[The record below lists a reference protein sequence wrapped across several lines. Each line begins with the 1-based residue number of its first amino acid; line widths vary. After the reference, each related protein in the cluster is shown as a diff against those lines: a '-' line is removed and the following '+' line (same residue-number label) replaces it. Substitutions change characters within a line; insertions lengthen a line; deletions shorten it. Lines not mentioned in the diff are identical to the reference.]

1 MDLNS
6 ESTKEQAEAA
16 LLQTCAMLDDLKL
29 DYVIYIRTAHGTYG
43 RRIKYKSAKEMVDG
57 CWFIS
62 IDIGDCVHQIA
73 KVAAEE
79 VDDKLGGVG

>member
-43 RRIKYKSAKEMVDG
+43 RRIKYKSAKEMIDG

-62 IDIGDCVHQIA
+62 LDIGDTVHKIAQI
-73 KVAAEE
+73 AAEE